1 MDYYKIVFKSKALKD
16 LKKLEATFI
25 KNIINNINSLK
36 ENPLPRGVKK
46 LQSYHSLYRIR
57 VGDYRVIYEI
67 DKAEKIITIQYV
79 RNRKDAYRF

>member
-1 MDYYKIVFKSKALKD
+1 MDCYKIVFKSKALKD
-16 LKKLEATFI
+16 LKKLETAFI
-25 KNIINNINSLK
+25 KKIINNINSLK
-36 ENPLPRGVKK
+36 ENPLPGGVKK

-67 DKAEKIITIQYV
+67 DKAGKIITVQYV